1 MITMTEPMHTLVV
14 DDEERIRFLLQEILR
29 RDGHD
34 VILAASG
41 EEALRRLQTTFFDL
55 VLLDLNLG
63 GAIDGQRVLEAVKWR
78 WPETIVIILTAH
90 GSLESALDA
99 IREGVD
105 GYLLKPARAA
115 EIRQTVQ
122 RVLARQKGSV
132 PAAAAAPEPPAA
144 VAAQAP
150 EAAPENGFHIDR
162 GKYQITLSG
171 RPLDLT
177 PAEFRLLVH
186 LIENAHRVVAPPEL
200 VQIAQGYACED
211 MREAREIIRWHIY
224 RLRGKIEPDP
234 THPRYIVNVR
244 GVGYTLSLDAQAR

>member
-1 MITMTEPMHTLVV
+1 MTERMHTLVV

-29 RDGHD
+29 RDGHN
-34 VILAASG
+34 VILAVSG
-41 EEALRRLQTTFFDL
+41 EEALLHLQTTFFDL

-63 GAIDGQRVLEAVKWR
+63 GAINGQRVLEAVKWR

-122 RVLARQKGSV
+122 RVLSRRRGKGQTAISDPSPEVV
-132 PAAAAAPEPPAA
+132 PEKT
-144 VAAQAP
+144 
-150 EAAPENGFHIDR
+150 FYIDH
-162 GKYQITLSG
+162 GKYQVTLEG

-186 LIENAHRVVAPPEL
+186 LIENAHRVVAPQEL
-200 VQIAQGYACED
+200 VQVVQGYVCED
-211 MREAREIIRWHIY
+211 VREAREIIRWHIH
-224 RLRGKIEPDP
+224 RLRAKVEPDP
-234 THPRYIVNVR
+234 TQPRYILNVR
-244 GVGYTLSLDAQAR
+244 GVGYTLGLDEEAP